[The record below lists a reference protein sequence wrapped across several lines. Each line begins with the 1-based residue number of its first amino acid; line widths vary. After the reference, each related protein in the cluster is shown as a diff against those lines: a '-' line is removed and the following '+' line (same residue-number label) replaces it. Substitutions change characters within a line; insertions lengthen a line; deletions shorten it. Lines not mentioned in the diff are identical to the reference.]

1 LVFNFVNTLNAVSNI
16 TATASTSSGAQT
28 VATIGS
34 IRTDTHQ
41 YIVNLTGVPNA
52 SHLSVTLHGVIDSD
66 LNTGDISARM
76 DVLLGDVNASGR
88 TDAGDVTQVRN
99 RTVTIPDMRNPA
111 SFRYD
116 INTSGRI
123 DAGDVTTTRN
133 ATVTV
138 LP

>member
-1 LVFNFVNTLNAVSNI
+1 M
-16 TATASTSSGAQT
+16 
-28 VATIGS
+28 
-34 IRTDTHQ
+34 TDSA
-41 YIVNLTGVPNA
+41 N
-52 SHLSVTLHGVIDSD
+52 
-66 LNTGDISARM
+66 NTGDISAHM
-76 DVLLGDVNASGR
+76 DVLLGDVNSTGR

-99 RTVTIPDMRNPA
+99 RTVTIPDTTNPA

-116 INTSGRI
+116 VNASGRI